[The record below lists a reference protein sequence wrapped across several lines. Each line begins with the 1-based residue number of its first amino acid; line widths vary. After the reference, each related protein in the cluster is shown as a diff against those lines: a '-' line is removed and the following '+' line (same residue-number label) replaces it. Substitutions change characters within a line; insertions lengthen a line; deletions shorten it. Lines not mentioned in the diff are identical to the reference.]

1 MNRLLEQPVYGVE
14 AEVQYVAAADRHLHC
29 YALAPP
35 DGVAESNADFRA
47 HTVEIR
53 DARRRER
60 PLSLDAD
67 GAALITQ
74 QSVLRQFGDADA
86 VRRRYYPQSAELIRA
101 ATGAAQVVVFDHNVR
116 RSGTAARSD
125 WYSPRRPVF
134 HVHTDF
140 TARSAR
146 WRAETV
152 LGRAI
157 APDERFAAI
166 NLWRPI
172 AAPVRDCPLAICEA
186 GSVTPQDLVPVAL
199 LYPERTGE
207 IYYVARNPAHRWYY
221 APEMRTDEAW
231 LLKNFDS
238 GGDPA
243 ARFTPH
249 TAFVDPTVPRR
260 VAPRQ
265 SVEVRAIAVF
275 AG

>member
-157 APDERFAAI
+157 APDECNHSLCRLCGIGGHGYRKCVGESGDGPPWDHFLRLRGVRQLHAA
-166 NLWRPI
+166 
-172 AAPVRDCPLAICEA
+172 
-186 GSVTPQDLVPVAL
+186 
-199 LYPERTGE
+199 
-207 IYYVARNPAHRWYY
+207 
-221 APEMRTDEAW
+221 
-231 LLKNFDS
+231 F
-238 GGDPA
+238 
-243 ARFTPH
+243 F
-249 TAFVDPTVPRR
+249 
-260 VAPRQ
+260 
-265 SVEVRAIAVF
+265 
-275 AG
+275 